1 MERGDETTICAAT
14 GLSVYA
20 SGDVESASG
29 NMESPP
35 VKRPR
40 PNQRL
45 CPHCSQI
52 VSYKT
57 YRSHRRLHYNC
68 DDDSWFSVASAE
80 TLDEQSEETD
90 LLESESPASSPTFD
104 EDTLTCTEES
114 PPHSDYHLILMMVPT
129 YCLSQVSERSTVQ
142 TV

>member
-1 MERGDETTICAAT
+1 MERGDEAASCTAT

-20 SGDVESASG
+20 SGGMD
-29 NMESPP
+29 SPP

-57 YRSHRRLHYNC
+57 YRSHRRLYYNC

-90 LLESESPASSPTFD
+90 LLENEPPASSPTF
-104 EDTLTCTEES
+104 EDTFTFTEES
-114 PPHSDYHLILMMVPT
+114 PPHSDPALSSDSDDSTDIL
-129 YCLSQVSERSTVQ
+129 SEPGQ
-142 TV
+142 